1 MSGRAAQAA
10 YRRPN
15 ASPRD
20 RRLAEMGVLLTVAIW
35 SANFVVVKAAIGE
48 LGPLTFTAARYV
60 VATVTLFLLVRWR
73 LGPVR
78 PPARLA
84 VALMALGMLGFGGYQ
99 VLWSIGLTQIT
110 AGDSAL
116 IIAASPVLTVLLAG
130 AVGMDRLSAPKLAG
144 ALIAFA
150 GVAVVVAA
158 GHELSLGSSLLG
170 DLLTLGATVL
180 WAIYTVVG
188 TRMLRQVD
196 PLQATAWAVLGGT
209 LFLLPFGLFNVM
221 TSPPAVV
228 SLPAV
233 VALLYS
239 GALAAAVANVLVF
252 NAIRLIGP
260 ARVTV
265 SQFLVPAGAVVL
277 GAIFLAEPVGVAQ
290 VVGGAIIV
298 LGVWLTR
305 RPSILPA
312 SWRARQRSA

>member
-1 MSGRAAQAA
+1 
-10 YRRPN
+10 
-15 ASPRD
+15 
-20 RRLAEMGVLLTVAIW
+20 VLVW
-35 SANFVVVKAAIGE
+35 SANFVVVKAAIGV
-48 LGPLTFTAARYV
+48 LGPLTFTTARYA
-60 VATVTLFLLVRWR
+60 VAAITLLLLSRWR
-73 LGPVR
+73 FGAVRRPGRFTLRLLG
-78 PPARLA
+78 
-84 VALMALGMLGFGGYQ
+84 LGMLGFGGYQ
-99 VLWSIGLTQIT
+99 VLWTLGLTQIT

-130 AVGMDRLSAPKLAG
+130 AVGMDRVTTPKVAG

-158 GHELSLGSSLLG
+158 GHELSLGASLIG
-170 DLLTLGATVL
+170 DLLTLGAAVL

>member
-116 IIAASPVLTVLLAG
+116 IIAVSPVLTVLLAG
-130 AVGMDRLSAPKLAG
+130 AVGMDRVTTPKVAG

-158 GHELSLGSSLLG
+158 GHELSLGASLIG
-170 DLLTLGATVL
+170 DLLTLGAAVL